1 MCPTLFR
8 CSLRFQITEQFS
20 EFFSIV
26 RSGGPASPVRV
37 LLLPQPFYI
46 WSTPSG
52 HHVKSSIHKVLI
64 QCIFACISFEMLY
77 LCTDPGP
84 HIRVRY
90 SGNAPAGR
98 SNASEI
104 ILRYS
109 GITTVLQPSGLQH
122 RLFKNDFSTDAF
134 CIRFFQDDR
143 SYKNH
148 LWSLRHH
155 LLMKLK
161 DILLHVLHTAKSS
174 VQEKRS
180 YLP

>member
-1 MCPTLFR
+1 MCLTLFR

-143 SYKNH
+143 TKIIYG
-148 LWSLRHH
+148 RCA
-155 LLMKLK
+155 
-161 DILLHVLHTAKSS
+161 TTF
-174 VQEKRS
+174 
-180 YLP
+180 

>member
-1 MCPTLFR
+1 MCLTLFR

-26 RSGGPASPVRV
+26 RSGGPTSPVRV

-77 LCTDPGP
+77 LCADPGP

-104 ILRYS
+104 IFRNH
-109 GITTVLQPSGLQH
+109 H
-122 RLFKNDFSTDAF
+122 RTAA
-134 CIRFFQDDR
+134 IRSPASPVQKR
-143 SYKNH
+143 
-148 LWSLRHH
+148 
-155 LLMKLK
+155 
-161 DILLHVLHTAKSS
+161 LLHGRLLHSL
-174 VQEKRS
+174 
-180 YLP
+180 LPG

>member
-84 HIRVRY
+84 HIR
-90 SGNAPAGR
+90 AK
-98 SNASEI
+98 
-104 ILRYS
+104 ILRQRPRRSFQCQRNY
-109 GITTVLQPSGLQH
+109 IEIFRNHH
-122 RLFKNDFSTDAF
+122 RTAA
-134 CIRFFQDDR
+134 IRSPASPVQKR
-143 SYKNH
+143 
-148 LWSLRHH
+148 
-155 LLMKLK
+155 
-161 DILLHVLHTAKSS
+161 LLHGRLLHSL
-174 VQEKRS
+174 
-180 YLP
+180 LPG